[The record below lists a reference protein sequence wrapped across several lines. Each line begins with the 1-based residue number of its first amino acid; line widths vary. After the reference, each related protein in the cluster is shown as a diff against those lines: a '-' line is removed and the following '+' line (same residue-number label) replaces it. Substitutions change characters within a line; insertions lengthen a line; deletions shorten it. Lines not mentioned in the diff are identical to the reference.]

1 MLLQLF
7 LDSSAFDDAP
17 CQRLFIIK
25 ISSKYITFIIIY
37 QSFLLYRRLLQLM
50 DWPSSS
56 DRHHEIQFTYKRADS
71 EYNPHKISLNI
82 NDECLFP
89 RPAMCLLVIVMP
101 YNVFGCKYIA
111 IFLNVHIKRKLSLY
125 KINEDK
131 SRTRQFAT
139 MQKNTVTSQSLQ
151 RHLTRVTHAP
161 SISCHDLHTRS
172 SLVRGN
178 GRY

>member
-1 MLLQLF
+1 
-7 LDSSAFDDAP
+7 
-17 CQRLFIIK
+17 
-25 ISSKYITFIIIY
+25 
-37 QSFLLYRRLLQLM
+37 M
-50 DWPSSS
+50 DGLTHSS
-56 DRHHEIQFTYKRADS
+56 DRHHEIQFIYKRADS

-161 SISCHDLHTRS
+161 SISCHCVTPVHLHGV
-172 SLVRGN
+172 LYVIVRGSLSPHPCPILACQKWSN
-178 GRY
+178 GTLKTCDSVCVTIVLRLCT